1 MDLFVIYHCLLGD
14 ANSLIVWWSKR
25 GVDTFAPP
33 EIELAIMNDTHHN
46 QSTILLAA
54 EHHLLW
60 FDQKDMAEWVTG
72 TRRRVNAI
80 EKYLPRLVERKKLKA
95 VRYRK
100 KLVYRLNH
108 PHLRN
113 STSHLEHDLMCTKL
127 MIRFGAQETGEI
139 VSELFFLEQKKLFG
153 CIPDWAVL
161 YPNMVMLCE
170 YSTSDNFRRT
180 RLMRQKLRSY
190 RRYLDRFTGFFENDV
205 SVLFI
210 MDAPRHKVKQF
221 TEATIV
227 STDTF
232 FYFTDLASV
241 LQVPKAKLLTS
252 PLFIWGGDGQA
263 KSLTS

>member
-1 MDLFVIYHCLLGD
+1 
-14 ANSLIVWWSKR
+14 
-25 GVDTFAPP
+25 
-33 EIELAIMNDTHHN
+33 MNDIHTPN
-46 QSTILLAA
+46 NRSKILCAA

-60 FDQKDMAEWVTG
+60 FSQKDMTEWLTG
-72 TRRRVNAI
+72 SRKRMKAVETH
-80 EKYLPRLVERKKLKA
+80 LPRLVAEKKLKA
-95 VRYRK
+95 ERYEK

-108 PHLRN
+108 PRLRN
-113 STSHLEHDLMCTKL
+113 GTPHLEHDLMCTKL
-127 MIRFGAQETGEI
+127 MIRFGTQDTGKI
-139 VSELFFLEQKKLFG
+139 VSELFFLEEKERFK

-190 RRYLDRFTGFFENDV
+190 RRYLDRFTCFFENDV

-210 MDAPRHKVKQF
+210 MNAPRHKVKQF
-221 TEATIV
+221 TDATIV

-241 LQVPKAKLLTS
+241 LQVPKARLLTS

>member
-33 EIELAIMNDTHHN
+33 EIELVIMNDTHHN

-180 RLMRQKLRSY
+180 RLMRQKLTAY
-190 RRYLDRFTGFFENDV
+190 RQYLSRFMDYFNNDV
-205 SVLFI
+205 SLLFI
-210 MDAPRHKVKQF
+210 FDAPSHKVQQF
-221 TEATIV
+221 ANLYAV
-227 STDTF
+227 PSDTF
-232 FYFTDLASV
+232 VYFTSLASL
-241 LQVPKAKLLTS
+241 LQAPPDALLTS
-252 PLFIWGGDGQA
+252 ALFIWSGDGQA
-263 KSLTS
+263 YSLIS